1 MGGQTSRMEDM
12 IGQPASMQSVR
23 AAMQSVTTAMP
34 RVMLPVTSQLAS
46 RTSHHGA
53 LRTHLARQAY
63 SPESSDES
71 STAPDE
77 ASAWSAE
84 TMGERSVFTRW
95 ASAFAWLG
103 RGTTAVSSPRWGPW
117 ENSGPPNECPR
128 FRQAVGLLIISTTW
142 AKGRRPKSVSASRQI
157 NLGFLC
163 HMLPWNRPH
172 RDFAPQASL
181 RCASLA

>member
-1 MGGQTSRMEDM
+1 
-12 IGQPASMQSVR
+12 
-23 AAMQSVTTAMP
+23 MQSVTTAMQ

-63 SPESSDES
+63 SPGSSDES

-95 ASAFAWLG
+95 ASAFACIQG
-103 RGTTAVSSPRWGPW
+103 RGRTKTPAADFDRERLSIARASVDSPA
-117 ENSGPPNECPR
+117 C
-128 FRQAVGLLIISTTW
+128 
-142 AKGRRPKSVSASRQI
+142 
-157 NLGFLC
+157 
-163 HMLPWNRPH
+163 
-172 RDFAPQASL
+172 DFAPKASL